1 MRQLMLPGPMWCLEI
16 GRIIL
21 PKMLLR
27 IRFLSREIILGPNGR
42 SKEGVFWSP
51 VNDKTAAIELAPF
64 ASKRQEMQTSKP
76 MSSARRVWIAIFSKC
91 KKRQKKERYLSA
103 RILFEKERRKINFVK
118 RNPKIEKREEKR

>member
-1 MRQLMLPGPMWCLEI
+1 MRQLMPPGPMWCLEI

-27 IRFLSREIILGPNGR
+27 NRFLSREIILGPNGR

-91 KKRQKKERYLSA
+91 KNDRRRSVTCRPEFFLKKKG
-103 RILFEKERRKINFVK
+103 EK
-118 RNPKIEKREEKR
+118 